1 VSEPGPPPGD
11 APGQGPFEVPPG
23 DLWNDVPLL
32 REIQRVLLSSRGPVN
47 WELARQVGIAAASWG
62 STDSA
67 PSAEDQRG
75 LEEAVRLA
83 ELQVAAFTGLEPP
96 GDLPRVEAV
105 RRAQWV
111 QRNLEGLQGLLEPAA
126 ARIAEAISR
135 AQQDAV
141 PEDAGG
147 EQGLAAVLGQLSPLL
162 LGAQVGN
169 VLGELGRQ
177 VLGQYDIPLPRP
189 GGAGVLLFVVPNIA
203 AFERDWS
210 LDATEFRTWVA
221 IHEVTHRFE
230 FARPWPLNRF
240 LELLGDYTST
250 LRLDV
255 EGLRGRLESL
265 DPSNPEAM
273 REALGSGEGLFGAV
287 LDDEQRLKLGRIRAF
302 VSAAEG
308 YGDHVTHALG
318 ARLLAGVARIEE
330 AMVRYREGEQADPVL
345 ERLLG
350 IEVRR
355 EQYALGRAFCDRVVE
370 LTDEATLAR
379 MWSDAESMPSLPE
392 LDEPRLWLARIV

>member
-1 VSEPGPPPGD
+1 VSEPGQPPGD
-11 APGQGPFEVPPG
+11 APEQGPFGVPPG
-23 DLWNDVPLL
+23 DLWNDVPLF
-32 REIQRVLLSSRGPVN
+32 REIQRVLLSSSGPVN

-62 STDSA
+62 SADPA
-67 PSAEDQRG
+67 PGAEDQRG
-75 LEEAVRLA
+75 LEDAVRLA

-111 QRNLEGLQGLLEPAA
+111 QQNLEDLQSLLEPAA
-126 ARIAEAISR
+126 ARIAQAI
-135 AQQDAV
+135 AQRDSV
-141 PEDAGG
+141 PEEAGG
-147 EQGLAAVLGQLSPLL
+147 EPGLAAVLGQLSPLL

-189 GGAGVLLFVVPNIA
+189 GGAGMLRFVVPNIA
-203 AFERDWS
+203 GFERDWS
-210 LDATEFRTWVA
+210 LDPTEFRTWVA

-230 FARPWPLNRF
+230 FARTWPIARF
-240 LELLGDYTST
+240 RELLEDYTST

-255 EGLRGRLESL
+255 EGLRSRLETL
-265 DPSNPEAM
+265 DPTNPDAM
-273 REALGSGEGLFGAV
+273 REAIGSGEGLFGPV
-287 LDDEQRLKLGRIRAF
+287 LDDEQRLKLGRIQSF
-302 VSAAEG
+302 VGAAEG

-318 ARLLAGVARIEE
+318 ARLLSGVGRIEE
-330 AMVRYREGEQADPVL
+330 AMLRYREGERADPVL

-350 IEVRR
+350 IEVGK
-355 EQYALGRAFCDRVVE
+355 EQYGLGRAFCDRVVE